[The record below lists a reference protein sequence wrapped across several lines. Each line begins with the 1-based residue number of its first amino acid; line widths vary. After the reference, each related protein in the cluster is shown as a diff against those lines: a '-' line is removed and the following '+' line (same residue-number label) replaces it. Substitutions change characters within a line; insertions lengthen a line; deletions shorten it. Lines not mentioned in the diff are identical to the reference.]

1 MMPAG
6 RRPYWQGHIRLALV
20 SIPVQIFTATR
31 SDAAFSFH
39 MVHAPTG
46 KRVHYEKVVEGV
58 GPVDAEDIMK
68 GYEYEKDEYV
78 LLEPEE
84 IEAVRL
90 ESRKTLELRQ
100 FVERKDIDSARLERP
115 YHVLPAD
122 ELAEEAYGVL
132 RDALQKT
139 GRVGIG
145 QLAMRGRED
154 IVALYPLGRGLLLE
168 TLRYDNEVHDSDDAF
183 RSVSRNKPTK
193 DLLDMAVAI
202 IEQRATGFDLS
213 GYADKYGDA
222 VRELVQR
229 KMKTKGRRITMDH
242 GDDRPAPGN
251 VIDLMAAFKKSLQA
265 DSGKTS
271 SAPRKRRA

>member
-1 MMPAG
+1 MAPP

-31 SDAAFSFH
+31 SDAGFSFH
-39 MVHAPTG
+39 MVHAPSG
-46 KRVHYEKVVEGV
+46 KRVRYEKVVEGV
-58 GPVDAEDIMK
+58 GPVDGDDIMK

-84 IEAVRL
+84 LEAVRL

-100 FVERKDIDSARLERP
+100 FVERDDIDPARLEKP

-122 ELAEEAYGVL
+122 DLAEEAYGVL
-132 RDALQKT
+132 RDALAKT

-154 IVALYPLGRGLLLE
+154 IVALYPVGRGLLLE
-168 TLRYDNEVHDSDDAF
+168 TLRYDDELHSADDAF
-183 RSVSRNKPTK
+183 KSVSHTKPGRE
-193 DLLDMAVAI
+193 LIDMATAI
-202 IEQRATGFDLS
+202 INQRASDFDLS

-222 VRELVQR
+222 VRDLVQR
-229 KMKTKGRRITMDH
+229 KMKAKGRRITIDR
-242 GDDRPAPGN
+242 DDKDMAPDN

-265 DSGKTS
+265 D
-271 SAPRKRRA
+271 APKAAAKRKRRA